1 MANTTTR
8 RQFAR
13 GASKRRAA
21 AYALVVGALASGSVA
36 AQSLENVR
44 GTLGALE
51 GEMSRLERAYAN
63 QIKIVPGGTYEE
75 RMSQGE
81 LFFVLEEWERAALV
95 LGGVLLDPGADKL
108 PGYADGLYQLA
119 ESLYQ
124 LENFGSAREYFDRL
138 LKLPGH
144 RYRDLVM
151 QRLISISVRFEN
163 IDELERY
170 FSDYQ
175 AIAGGDIPSEIRYH
189 YGRGLFLVRKDA
201 EAVDAL
207 SVIPDGDAFRLRAR
221 YMIAA
226 TKVRK
231 GELEPALADFEA
243 LTKNRLIAPEDK
255 TVLELVHIA
264 RGRLLYEL
272 DRLGDAIDAYQFVQ
286 WDSDLLTTMLYEVT
300 WTYVRRG
307 QIALQNKELTEIERK
322 EAALAQYELALRQ
335 LDDLRALEPDST
347 RAADFTLLAGQLR
360 LQRGDYGEA
369 MQVFEEVLNNYA
381 AADQTLRQ
389 LLADGIDRQRVIDDI
404 IAMES
409 GALSVET
416 QLPAVAARRAAEN
429 EEVAD
434 AVRVFRDIDVGRQD
448 IEAAEKMLKQLET
461 LLDSENRAE
470 LFPELRE
477 ALGLSYTVAN
487 SILAARAE
495 IADFEN
501 SIVAKQDPN
510 LAGNL
515 EAAKR
520 RRDDLAA
527 KVASMPTS
535 GEALSERKDR
545 FDAGYS
551 ALDDKLHK
559 ATMELNGLRAQL
571 TAVDLLY
578 GEQLRSSEVAPTALE
593 NTKRKIQ
600 EFKSIVDDLEK
611 QQESI
616 REDLRTT
623 KLTTTLSGGKGAR
636 EGTLRDAYASALDE
650 ENALMQGLN
659 TAQMRQ
665 ARELDERAQQL
676 WGRNR
681 EFLATLKSVVD
692 AHVAGVKH
700 KLAEIRLDLSES
712 AKDMA
717 ALNGD
722 AQGIRDDATRIALD
736 HVRAEVQGIV
746 VRADVGIIDV
756 AFARKQ
762 RETEKI
768 GRLQRQKSEELTQ
781 LNQAYADLTSDE
793 PAD

>member
-1 MANTTTR
+1 VC
-8 RQFAR
+8 
-13 GASKRRAA
+13 
-21 AYALVVGALASGSVA
+21 ALVVASLGFASSPAA
-36 AQSLENVR
+36 AQLGNIR
-44 GTLGALE
+44 GTLSALE
-51 GEMSRLERAYAN
+51 GEMTRLERAYAD

-81 LFFVLEEWERAALV
+81 LFFVLGEWERAALV
-95 LGGVLLDPGADKL
+95 LGGVLLDPGAERL

-119 ESLYQ
+119 EALYQ
-124 LENFGSAREYFDRL
+124 LDNFGSAREYFETL
-138 LKLPGH
+138 LTLRGH

-151 QRLISISVRFEN
+151 QRLIAITVRFED
-163 IDELERY
+163 IEQLEKY
-170 FSDYQ
+170 FRDYQ

-207 SVIPDGDAFRLRAR
+207 AVIPEGDSFRLRSR
-221 YMIAA
+221 YMMAA
-226 TKVRK
+226 TKVRASD
-231 GELEPALADFEA
+231 LEGALADFDA
-243 LTKNRLIAPEDK
+243 LRESRLVAPEDK
-255 TVLELVHIA
+255 AVLELVYIA
-264 RGRLLYEL
+264 RGRLFYEL
-272 DRLGDAIDAYQFVQ
+272 DRLGEAIDSYQFIQ

-307 QIALQNKELTEIERK
+307 QLALSDEELSESDRK

-369 MQVFEEVLNNYA
+369 SQVFEEVLNNYA
-381 AADQTLRQ
+381 AADQTLRK
-389 LLADGIDRQRVIDDI
+389 LLAHDMDRKRIIDDI

-416 QLPAVAARRAAEN
+416 ELPAIAARRAADN

-448 IEAAEKMLKQLET
+448 IEAAEKMLEKLET
-461 LLDSENRAE
+461 LLNSENRAE

-477 ALGLSYTVAN
+477 ALGLSYTLAN
-487 SILAARAE
+487 NILATRAE
-495 IADFEN
+495 IATFQN
-501 SIVAKQDPN
+501 ALVAKQDPS
-510 LAGNL
+510 LAGRL
-515 EAAKR
+515 EEAKR
-520 RRDDLAA
+520 RREDLAA
-527 KVASMPTS
+527 KVATLPTS
-535 GEALSERKDR
+535 GEALTERKER
-545 FDAGYS
+545 FDEGYS

-559 ATMELNGLRAQL
+559 ATMELNNLRAQL

-578 GEQLRSSEVAPTALE
+578 GEQLRSSEMAPTALE

-600 EFKSIVDDLEK
+600 EFQQIVADLES
-611 QQESI
+611 QRESI
-616 REDLRTT
+616 RQDLSDT
-623 KLTTTLSGGKGAR
+623 KLMTTLSGGKGAK
-636 EGTLRDAYASALDE
+636 EGSLRDAYAAALDE
-650 ENALMQGLN
+650 ENALMSSLN
-659 TAQMRQ
+659 TAQARE
-665 ARELDERAQQL
+665 ARELDTRAQQL

-681 EFLATLKSVVD
+681 GFLDQLNAVVD
-692 AHVAGVKH
+692 SHVAGVKH
-700 KLAEIRLDLSES
+700 KLAEIRTDLS
-712 AKDMA
+712 DA
-717 ALNGD
+717 AQKISTLSTD
-722 AQGIRDDATRIALD
+722 AQSIRDAATRIALD
-736 HVRAEVQGIV
+736 HVRAEVQDIV
-746 VRADVGIIDV
+746 VRADVGLIDV

-793 PAD
+793 AAD